1 MGNRV
6 GTDIF
11 PCAASERAA
20 EGIREGQWVCSVGEG
35 GIGITIGLRLCG
47 RGDGDGLL
55 GDSEVGRSVGDV
67 VVRKH
72 A

>member
-11 PCAASERAA
+11 PCAASECAA

-47 RGDGDGLL
+47 RGDGDGLCAD
-55 GDSEVGRSVGDV
+55 GQVCTGIEEG
-67 VVRKH
+67 VVR
-72 A
+72 